1 MDDKAESDPDGP
13 RAAWLAR
20 AMADLRVAMAFLTRV
35 PVAMPP
41 GDAPALADAMRMFP
55 LVGAAIGL
63 AGGVTYLA
71 AAQIGLPALPGALLA
86 VAAMVLMT
94 GALHEDGLADAAD
107 GLGGGASPQRRLE
120 IMRDSR
126 TGVFGV
132 LALVLAVG
140 LRAAAITDLA
150 VWSGGMPLLGALIA
164 AGAWSRAVM
173 VGVAANLP
181 LADGG
186 GLAVM
191 AGRPAGGTA
200 GAAAGVAVFLALLF
214 VDLRAALVMLAVG
227 ALVGAGVALLARRRL
242 GGYNGDVLGA
252 VQQVAETAAL
262 LAVAAVL

>member
-1 MDDKAESDPDGP
+1 MDDKPESDPEDA

-20 AMADLRVAMAFLTRV
+20 AMAELRVAMAFLTRV

-41 GDAPALADAMRMFP
+41 GDAPALAEAMRMFP
-55 LVGAAIGL
+55 LVGGAIGM
-63 AGGVTYLA
+63 AGGLVYLA
-71 AAQIGLPALPGALLA
+71 AAQLGLPALPGALLA
-86 VAAMVLMT
+86 VAAMAIAT
-94 GALHEDGLADAAD
+94 GALHEDGLADSAD
-107 GLGGGASPQRRLE
+107 GLGGGASPRRRLE

-140 LRAAAITDLA
+140 LRAAAITDIA
-150 VWSGGMPLLGALIA
+150 IWTGEMPLLGALIA
-164 AGAWSRAVM
+164 AGAWSRAVL

-191 AGRPAGGTA
+191 AGQPAARTA
-200 GAAAGVAVFLALLF
+200 SVSAGIAILLALLF
-214 VDLRAALVMLAVG
+214 VDLRAALVMLVVG